1 MENDIEGRMC
11 SVHSMAVVLCCVVC
25 SSVRCLSEKLSSTSL
40 EYFSA
45 AETNSWQTRR
55 KVQLQLFVF
64 VHTFAEHAGGVFP
77 PKCFQR
83 HCPIAEDFRVY
94 VV

>member
-1 MENDIEGRMC
+1 MFSSLYGC
-11 SVHSMAVVLCCVVC
+11 CVVLCCVVC
-25 SSVRCLSEKLSSTSL
+25 SSVCCLSEKLSSTSL

-45 AETNSWQTRR
+45 ADTNSWQTRR

-64 VHTFAEHAGGVFP
+64 VHTLAEHAGGVFP

-83 HCPIAEDFRVY
+83 HCPIAEDLRVD
-94 VV
+94 VVYSKTSL